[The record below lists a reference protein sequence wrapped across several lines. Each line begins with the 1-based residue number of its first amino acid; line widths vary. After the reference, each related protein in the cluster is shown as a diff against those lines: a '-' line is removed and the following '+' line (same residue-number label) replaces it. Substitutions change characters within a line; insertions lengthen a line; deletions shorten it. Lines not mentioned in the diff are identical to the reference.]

1 MEGGRLREGSHL
13 KVQQYLFIYLFLPFS
28 GEKKA
33 SMRRA
38 CGAKHTQRDHCLV
51 LACAP
56 LKNTI
61 K

>member
-1 MEGGRLREGSHL
+1 MGGGRLREGVALGGST
-13 KVQQYLFIYLFLPFS
+13 VFIYLFLSFS

-38 CGAKHTQRDHCLV
+38 CGAKHSRGDRRLV

>member
-1 MEGGRLREGSHL
+1 MGGGPLREGGALGGST
-13 KVQQYLFIYLFLPFS
+13 VFIYLFLPFS

-33 SMRRA
+33 SVRRA
-38 CGAKHTQRDHCLV
+38 CGAKHARRDHRLA

>member
-1 MEGGRLREGSHL
+1 MGGGRLREGVTLGGST
-13 KVQQYLFIYLFLPFS
+13 VFIYLFLPFS

-38 CGAKHTQRDHCLV
+38 CGAEHSRRDRCLV